1 MVDIR
6 KEELSAFEELINRQ
20 IGYSR
25 HFDQDF
31 ICANGNYA
39 KAMQLKRGR
48 AQNNYIR
55 LGLLKKIAEDQL
67 LDSKEKLQLK
77 KWQDDIVRSV
87 TEFVVYP
94 EYTTLQL
101 ADLPW
106 EDTQHLKLKHSAL
119 NANKDML
126 VIDLILELNQFLDE
140 GLLLAY

>member
-77 KWQDDIVRSV
+77 KWQ
-87 TEFVVYP
+87 
-94 EYTTLQL
+94 TTSC
-101 ADLPW
+101 AV
-106 EDTQHLKLKHSAL
+106 SL
-119 NANKDML
+119 NL
-126 VIDLILELNQFLDE
+126 WYILNTPLSNWPICP
-140 GLLLAY
+140 GKTPSISN